1 MPINKQIND
10 YVFIAIQLVGA
21 GFSLFVFSVHGL
33 KISDFYFFIDFV
45 SCGIVMN
52 RQRLPVL
59 LVKGD
64 RLVDWQK
71 QKASS
76 NP

>member
-1 MPINKQIND
+1 MPSNKQIND

-21 GFSLFVFSVHGL
+21 GFSLFVFSVYGL

-71 QKASS
+71 QKATS